1 MADDPNGCI
10 LIFCLHNASD
20 RMRNPDEI
28 RWISKFIETQRLP
41 FYAIHCCCPAEPV
54 YEAVKA
60 VYTLIFRK
68 TKRSRIRFHTGS
80 YQECLYS
87 LKSFGIPV
95 ERLPPDGF
103 GKKSEVIVQRE
114 NRNHR
119 KWIAM
124 QKALE
129 TKIAEHV
136 ATKQHQQHQPLMS
149 LNSSAMNMEAHNTLT
164 AYNTIRAKYVECPYH
179 EDILFGKGLSA
190 MKHPGNM
197 GFRRLLEEKYN
208 LYNYD
213 LYPDQHIKAKIAM
226 EIVQEIKRG
235 SGRFLKEAETDQ
247 GKMGSGLL
255 VAVNDKVA
263 LQKFK
268 TALRDL
274 RRRKQLFQDR
284 AAEQR
289 ELRKTGT
296 KNTITAQ
303 GPKALSHR
311 RLKNLTTRL
320 VESPFT
326 TSMENV
332 APLNTTSIDVNN
344 EDNFSVGTFDVNNED
359 DEYLPLPLDCQDPP
373 LTFGCCDMFARAV
386 AVGVG
391 DKNASAVLPPHRPIH
406 GAMYNSN
413 NNIKQQE
420 ERQCRQNKAQK
431 LHRLDSPNTADDD
444 DDGMLIYRVVN

>member
-1 MADDPNGCI
+1 
-10 LIFCLHNASD
+10 
-20 RMRNPDEI
+20 MRNPDNPDEI
-28 RWISKFIETQRLP
+28 RWISKFVETQRLL
-41 FYAIHCCCPAEPV
+41 FYAIHVLFPAGPL
-54 YEAVKA
+54 YDAVKT

-136 ATKQHQQHQPLMS
+136 ATKQHQQHQHLMMS
-149 LNSSAMNMEAHNTLT
+149 LNSSAMKMEAHNTLT
-164 AYNTIRAKYVECPYH
+164 AYNTVRAKYVECAYH

-213 LYPDQHIKAKIAM
+213 LYPDQHTKTKIAM
-226 EIVQEIKRG
+226 EIVQEIKCG
-235 SGRFLKEAETDQ
+235 SGRFLKEVETDQ
-247 GKMGSGLL
+247 GKTMEKGAMAGSGLL
-255 VAVNDKVA
+255 VAVDDKVA

-289 ELRKTGT
+289 ELRKAGT
-296 KNTITAQ
+296 KNTITAR

-311 RLKNLTTRL
+311 RLKNPTTSL
-320 VESPFT
+320 VKSSFT
-326 TSMENV
+326 TSIESV
-332 APLNTTSIDVNN
+332 AQLNTTSIDVNN
-344 EDNFSVGTFDVNNED
+344 EDNFSVGTFDANNED

-373 LTFGCCDMFARAV
+373 LTFGCCDVFARAV

-391 DKNASAVLPPHRPIH
+391 DKNAN
-406 GAMYNSN
+406 Y
-413 NNIKQQE
+413 NIKEQE